1 MCNAERHYLLIVQ
14 GEELKTCHL
23 AAEEGFSAVLSEF

>member
-1 MCNAERHYLLIVQ
+1 MSYTEGHYLLIVQ
-14 GEELKTCHL
+14 GEELKTCQF